1 MMPRAMHISRIFLP
15 LILSAASVCAAGAA
29 HGQDSTVVTDFVLG
43 NSVDASGVDR
53 SYVGVTAHSGDRRA
67 VMVWACTGTDTRLV
81 FGFPRDPYGEQVSMT
96 WRFAEEEPDSIT
108 LARTNVTASSVAT
121 YRLPDDQVH
130 EFTTRIL
137 NGGRFVLTVLDASG
151 PVEFVYFLDN
161 ADENLNSLG
170 CVRALRPPSAPGS
183 P

>member
-1 MMPRAMHISRIFLP
+1 
-15 LILSAASVCAAGAA
+15 
-29 HGQDSTVVTDFVLG
+29 
-43 NSVDASGVDR
+43 
-53 SYVGVTAHSGDRRA
+53 
-67 VMVWACTGTDTRLV
+67 
-81 FGFPRDPYGEQVSMT
+81 MT

-108 LARTNVTASSVAT
+108 LARINVTASSVAT

-130 EFTTRIL
+130 AFTTRIL